1 MNDKLAS
8 LKRVSFLLCTSQS
21 KCKLQTYTSN
31 DKVNKKIAFG
41 CCKRSQLDKW
51 TNLFRAFTIIYMNSS
66 RTHLWYVCVCVC
78 ILFTDQNA
86 LVLIW
91 QMHFVGNLY
100 CEKWAIADIYICN
113 GNGSNATKLAVN
125 NCPCRIFC
133 SSLGTNP
140 NETFIIWTS
149 HDSDASV

>member
-1 MNDKLAS
+1 MHRWNGLVFCCAHRKVNANSKLILQMTKWTRKSHLDAANDRNWINERIYS
-8 LKRVSFLLCTSQS
+8 GHSQS
-21 KCKLQTYTSN
+21 YIW
-31 DKVNKKIAFG
+31 IAHEHTFG
-41 CCKRSQLDKW
+41 MC
-51 TNLFRAFTIIYMNSS
+51 
-66 RTHLWYVCVCVC
+66 VCVCVC